1 MVATLARSGST
12 FITANQR
19 SFDAWGGIRGGAQ
32 SGAPKGRY
40 CAQLGHVQ
48 DDESGLIYMR
58 ARYYE
63 PRTGR
68 FVSADPDCQ
77 GANWHVYGADDP
89 VDKCD
94 ASGRS
99 SQEFAEFLLGLA
111 LFIYGY
117 FALGCCGDLNCG
129 AIFSAE
135 RRMEQW
141 IDMALIKIGN
151 TEGSEILGMLRDA
164 RAAAESCSKLSNTL
178 GMVKAGVALSG
189 YIALISSVL
198 LDIDFAGGSSG
209 YDILQTGVMLT
220 SGSH

>member
-1 MVATLARSGST
+1 
-12 FITANQR
+12 
-19 SFDAWGGIRGGAQ
+19 
-32 SGAPKGRY
+32 
-40 CAQLGHVQ
+40 
-48 DDESGLIYMR
+48 
-58 ARYYE
+58 
-63 PRTGR
+63 
-68 FVSADPDCQ
+68 
-77 GANWHVYGADDP
+77 
-89 VDKCD
+89 
-94 ASGRS
+94 
-99 SQEFAEFLLGLA
+99 
-111 LFIYGY
+111 
-117 FALGCCGDLNCG
+117 
-129 AIFSAE
+129 
-135 RRMEQW
+135 MEQW